1 MSDELLQAVLDA
13 QPDWVWIAGPDN
25 RIRHVNAAMLR
36 ALGTRREDMIGHR
49 PERFAQVAPSPDPRY
64 PSEDDWLLATGT
76 DIVGTERLGRL
87 PDGRYVWWQRWK
99 TVLRDPAT
107 GEVTGYIGTTR
118 NITEQRELERAA
130 LEVAEHERWRLGSEL
145 HDGAAGTL
153 AGIDMMLSALQ
164 VRLERDGQDTREL
177 AQISGLLRSAMQE
190 LKDIARGLAP
200 VDLERAGL
208 YEGLRRMLEH
218 VQGARGVSCELAGDS
233 APQALLGASDAT
245 HLFRIAQEAV
255 TNAVKHGG
263 ARLVRVGLVQN
274 DRFVELRVED
284 DGCGFDPDIEPAG
297 LGLRLMKYRAR
308 LMAGRLIIA
317 RRPDGGMRVE
327 CWVPT
332 RAAVAALPDSMAAAA
347 AGPGAAAPTSPRS
360 RR

>member
-1 MSDELLQAVLDA
+1 
-13 QPDWVWIAGPDN
+13 
-25 RIRHVNAAMLR
+25 
-36 ALGTRREDMIGHR
+36 MIGHR
-49 PERFAQVAPSPDPRY
+49 PEQFAQPAPSPDPHDRT
-64 PSEDDWLLATGT
+64 EGDWLLATGT
-76 DIVGTERLGRL
+76 DIQGTERLGQL

-145 HDGAAGTL
+145 HDGAGGTL

-164 VRLERDGQDTREL
+164 TRLEREGQDTREL
-177 AQISGLLRSAMQE
+177 ARITELLRGAMQE
-190 LKDIARGLAP
+190 LKGIARGLAP

-208 YEGLRRMLEH
+208 YEGLRRMLEQ
-218 VQGARGVSCELAGDS
+218 VQAARGVSCRLAGDS
-233 APQALLGASDAT
+233 TPQALLGASDAT
-245 HLFRIAQEAV
+245 HLYRIAQEAV
-255 TNAVKHGG
+255 TNAVKHGD
-263 ARLVRVGLVQN
+263 ARRIEVGLVQN

-284 DGCGFDPDIEPAG
+284 DGCGFDPDVEPAG

-308 LMAGRLIIA
+308 LMAGRLVIT
-317 RRPDGGMRVE
+317 RRPEGGMRVE

-332 RAAVAALPDSMAAAA
+332 RAAVAAMPAALGATDGSQARVPRLAPPAGSLPKGGTRRA
-347 AGPGAAAPTSPRS
+347 PRS

>member
-130 LEVAEHERWRLGSEL
+130 LEAAEHERWRLGSEL
-145 HDGAAGTL
+145 HDGAGGTL
-153 AGIDMMLSALQ
+153 AGIDMMLSALLR
-164 VRLERDGQDTREL
+164 RLDPASRDAREL
-177 AQISGLLRSAMQE
+177 AQIVETLRAAMQE
-190 LKDIARGLAP
+190 LKGIARGLAP
-200 VDLERAGL
+200 VDLEQAGL
-208 YEGLRRMLEH
+208 HEALARMLDQ
-218 VQGARGVSCELAGDS
+218 VQAVSGVACTLHDEGPPLALPGAGD
-233 APQALLGASDAT
+233 AN
-245 HLFRIAQEAV
+245 HLYRIAQEAV
-255 TNAVKHGG
+255 TNAARHGE
-263 ARLVRVGLVQN
+263 AQRVDVALLRS
-274 DRFVELRVED
+274 DRWIELRVED
-284 DGCGFDPDIEPAG
+284 DGVGFDPSREPAG
-297 LGLRLMKYRAR
+297 QGLRLMHYRAKR
-308 LMAGRLIIA
+308 LAGRLEIS
-317 RRPDGGMRVE
+317 RRAGGGMRVA
-327 CWVPT
+327 CRVPT
-332 RAAVAALPDSMAAAA
+332 S
-347 AGPGAAAPTSPRS
+347 AGVFPIRSTMGAS
-360 RR
+360 